1 MIENIAVSIRMN
13 GRVKKYAEGKVPG
26 VDEPDEIVEFKDQMA
41 GKDAEKLLKLVGKDA
56 TDYIKHKA
64 RDKTIKF
71 KKNNQKNRRKG
82 ELSTNAINKRR

>member
-71 KKNNQKNRRKG
+71 KKTTRKTG
-82 ELSTNAINKRR
+82 EKVK